1 MQKTHLVKD
10 CYPKYTKESKKS
22 LKRKQTT
29 RLIMDQDR
37 NRYLT
42 KDGKQA
48 YEKMFH
54 IMHHQENAN

>member
-1 MQKTHLVKD
+1 
-10 CYPKYTKESKKS
+10 
-22 LKRKQTT
+22 
-29 RLIMDQDR
+29 MDQDR